1 MWETLGTAI
10 AAVFNFSALLWISI
24 GTVLGIVVGALPG
37 LTTTMG
43 IAIMLPL
50 CITLGPELGMATLL
64 GVYMGAVT
72 GASIPAILLG
82 IPGNPNA
89 IATVADGQGMAR
101 NGEPGRALG
110 LAVTASFIGGMF
122 SLLVLVLV
130 SPFLAKVA
138 LSFGPPE

>member
-37 LTTTMG
+37 LTATMG

-64 GVYMGAVT
+64 
-72 GASIPAILLG
+72 
-82 IPGNPNA
+82 
-89 IATVADGQGMAR
+89 
-101 NGEPGRALG
+101 
-110 LAVTASFIGGMF
+110 
-122 SLLVLVLV
+122 
-130 SPFLAKVA
+130 
-138 LSFGPPE
+138 